1 MFKLLTSIVL
11 IGAKMI
17 FFDYVLDDPK
27 YEFADIDTGTVVR
40 VIFRPTAYNSLFRI
54 VTKSPYDLDL
64 RFNFYQRHSSNPK
77 VDYIRIK
84 ELEIISNTDK
94 KNSLL
99 PFVVMFFRH
108 LEERDTEIHKAPD
121 IPNLHEKITIITKE
135 GVSLR
140 FSKIPL
146 DERIDKKIKIHINID
161 IIYKDKTEKNYNH
174 YIPFKQEIR
183 YGRWFPTV

>member
-40 VIFRPTAYNSLFRI
+40 VIFTPTAYNSLFRI
-54 VTKSPYDLDL
+54 VKKSPYDLDIYFRL
-64 RFNFYQRHSSNPK
+64 YQRHSSNPK

-84 ELEIISNTDK
+84 ELEIISTADK

-99 PFVVMFFRH
+99 PFVVMFFRY
-108 LEERDTEIHKAPD
+108 LEERDKEIYEAPD

-146 DERIDKKIKIHINID
+146 DERIDKKIKIHINMD
-161 IIYKDKTEKNYNH
+161 IIYKDKTAKNYNH

-183 YGRWFPTV
+183 DGRWFPTV

>member
-11 IGAKMI
+11 IGAKI
-17 FFDYVLDDPK
+17 ISFDYVLDDPK
-27 YEFADIDTGTVVR
+27 YEFADIDTGTSIR
-40 VIFRPTAYNSLFRI
+40 VIFTPTAYNSLFRI
-54 VTKSPYDLDL
+54 VEKSPYDLYL
-64 RFNFYQRHSSNPK
+64 RIYFIEESLSETK
-77 VDYIRIK
+77 IDYIRIK

-99 PFVVMFFRH
+99 PFVVMFFRY
-108 LEERDTEIHKAPD
+108 LEERDTEIYKAPN
-121 IPNLHEKITIITKE
+121 IPNLHEKITIITE
-135 GVSLR
+135 DGFSLR

-146 DERIDKKIKIHINID
+146 DERIDKKIKIHINMD
-161 IIYKDKTEKNYNH
+161 IIYKDKTERNYNH

>member
-11 IGAKMI
+11 IGAKI
-17 FFDYVLDDPK
+17 ISFDYVLDDPK
-27 YEFADIDTGTVVR
+27 YEFADTDTGTSIM
-40 VIFRPTAYNSLFRI
+40 VIFTPTAYNSLFRI
-54 VTKSPYDLDL
+54 VKKSPYDLKIYFRL
-64 RFNFYQRHSSNPK
+64 YQRHSK

-84 ELEIISNTDK
+84 KLEIISTADK

-99 PFVVMFFRH
+99 PFVVMFFRY
-108 LEERDTEIHKAPD
+108 LEERDKEIYEAPN
-121 IPNLHEKITIITKE
+121 IPNLHEKITIITEE

-146 DERIDKKIKIHINID
+146 DERIDKKIKIHINMD

>member
-27 YEFADIDTGTVVR
+27 YEFADTDTGTSIM

-64 RFNFYQRHSSNPK
+64 RFNFYQRHSK

-84 ELEIISNTDK
+84 KLEIISNTDK

-108 LEERDTEIHKAPD
+108 LEERDKEIYKAPD

-146 DERIDKKIKIHINID
+146 DERIDKKIKIHINMD
-161 IIYKDKTEKNYNH
+161 II
-174 YIPFKQEIR
+174 
-183 YGRWFPTV
+183 

>member
-11 IGAKMI
+11 IGAKI
-17 FFDYVLDDPK
+17 ISFDYVLDDPK
-27 YEFADIDTGTVVR
+27 YEFVDTDTRTVVR
-40 VIFRPTAYNSLFRI
+40 VKFTPTAYNSLFRI
-54 VTKSPYDLDL
+54 VEKSPYDLNIYFRL
-64 RFNFYQRHSSNPK
+64 YQRHSK

-99 PFVVMFFRH
+99 PFVVKFFRD
-108 LEERDTEIHKAPD
+108 LEDFSQEMYKTPD
-121 IPNLHEKITIITKE
+121 IPNLHEKISIITKE
-135 GVSLR
+135 GVSLS

-146 DERIDKKIKIHINID
+146 DERIDKKIQIHINMD
-161 IIYKDKTEKNYNH
+161 IIYKDKTERNYNH

>member
-11 IGAKMI
+11 IGAKI
-17 FFDYVLDDPK
+17 ISFDYVLDDPK
-27 YEFADIDTGTVVR
+27 YEFVDTDTRTVVR
-40 VIFRPTAYNSLFRI
+40 VKFTPTAYNSLFRI
-54 VTKSPYDLDL
+54 VEKSPYDLYL
-64 RFNFYQRHSSNPK
+64 RIYFIEESLSETK
-77 VDYIRIK
+77 IDYIRIK

-99 PFVVMFFRH
+99 PFVVKFFRD
-108 LEERDTEIHKAPD
+108 LEDFSQEMYKPPD
-121 IPNLHEKITIITKE
+121 IPNLHEKISIITKE
-135 GVSLR
+135 GVSLS

-146 DERIDKKIKIHINID
+146 DERIDKKIQIHINMD
-161 IIYKDKTEKNYNH
+161 IIYKDKTERNYNH

>member
-11 IGAKMI
+11 IGAKI
-17 FFDYVLDDPK
+17 ISFDYVLDDPK
-27 YEFADIDTGTVVR
+27 YEFADIDTGTSIR
-40 VIFRPTAYNSLFRI
+40 VIFTPTAYNSLFRI
-54 VTKSPYDLDL
+54 VEKSPYDLNIYFRL
-64 RFNFYQRHSSNPK
+64 YQRHSK

-99 PFVVMFFRH
+99 PFVVMFFRY
-108 LEERDTEIHKAPD
+108 LEERDTEIYKAPN

-146 DERIDKKIKIHINID
+146 DERIDKKIKIHINMD
-161 IIYKDKTEKNYNH
+161 IIYKDKTERNYNH